1 MIKTNQSIVI
11 LCLCMFANLIF
22 ANQVFAKSAQAL
34 PKNIQLEYELRR
46 GGKLIA
52 KVKEN
57 FSQDGKQ
64 YKITSVTKGVGI
76 YALMGERQLQSVG
89 EVTQEGLKPKHFELH
104 QGDNAKKTLINDF
117 DWEKSSLNR
126 TIKGESSNVTLEKGT
141 QDLLSYAYQFMFA
154 PPISQNDINI
164 FLTTGKK
171 LNAQTYRVIA
181 RGVKLKA
188 AKTQFK
194 TLQIAN
200 MPEANDDKKQLW
212 LAEDQFYLP
221 VRYQLT
227 DEDNASF
234 EQTLTKINV
243 E

>member
-11 LCLCMFANLIF
+11 LCLCMLANLIF

-46 GGKLIA
+46 GGKLMA

-89 EVTQEGLKPKHFELH
+89 EVTKEGLKPKHFELH

-117 DWEKSSLNR
+117 DWEKSSLNM

-164 FLTTGKK
+164 F
-171 LNAQTYRVIA
+171 
-181 RGVKLKA
+181 
-188 AKTQFK
+188 
-194 TLQIAN
+194 
-200 MPEANDDKKQLW
+200 
-212 LAEDQFYLP
+212 
-221 VRYQLT
+221 
-227 DEDNASF
+227 
-234 EQTLTKINV
+234 
-243 E
+243 